1 MKKYVPLDLP
11 QNLNGFWLLFPPDVR
26 KSMQDCIRQ
35 QYAEG
40 NFRSTED
47 ILCDEFN
54 TVRFWSYYVQKAV
67 DPITEP
73 MKGSH
78 LKEKFAPFRTC
89 SFDLTPSGFSV
100 DKEYR
105 LSASGD
111 LMRSKYLAESRDRF
125 YDRVADLIF
134 GADCAIA
141 NFESSIA
148 PGVPNGRDVIESS
161 GTLQIGL
168 TMPEYETLKQHK
180 GRKFDVLQLAN
191 NHVMDNGEEGIMLNM
206 NTLTKDGIDYIGTY
220 KTEEASKQVK
230 TTKMGDVTIGWV
242 CHTFWVN
249 NKPLPPDKPWIV
261 DITLFDLVENLD
273 TLRIGAQIKAAR
285 AAGCDLV
292 LLVLHWGAEWEFY
305 PNPKQLGCAHKL
317 TELGADAII
326 AQHPH
331 VIQPI
336 EIYRPHSDP
345 DKQVPIL
352 YSLGNLTPIAAP
364 PYTVVSLVANLRVS
378 AGKLNGEKRTMV
390 TGLEITPVACVAEQD
405 DDGSMHAALV
415 PLADLEK
422 MNLER
427 GTRDYVNSIMKYA
440 DLVLGTDWRKQDL
453 AEPHHQ
459 WFAAERAVEPG

>member
-11 QNLNGFWLLFPPDVR
+11 QNLNGFWLLFPPDFR

-47 ILCDEFN
+47 ILCDESN
-54 TVRFWSYYVQKAV
+54 KIRFWSYYVQKAV

-89 SFDLTPSGFSV
+89 SFDLTPSGFSAG
-100 DKEYR
+100 KEYR

-111 LMRSKYLAESRDRF
+111 LMRSKHLAESRDRL

-141 NFESSIA
+141 NLESSIA
-148 PGVPNGRDVIESS
+148 PGVPKGPDAIESS
-161 GTLQIGL
+161 GSLQIGL
-168 TMPEYETLKQHK
+168 TMPEYDTLKQHK

-206 NTLTKDGIDYIGTY
+206 NTLEKDGIDHIGTY
-220 KTEEASKQVK
+220 QTEEASKQVK
-230 TTKMGDVTIGWV
+230 TTKMGDLTIGWV
-242 CHTFWVN
+242 CHTFSVN

-261 DITLFDLVENLD
+261 DITLFDLVENPD
-273 TLRIGAQIKAAR
+273 TSRIEAQIKAAR

-292 LLVLHWGAEWEFY
+292 MLVLHWGAEWEFY
-305 PNPKQLGCAHKL
+305 PNPKQLRYAHKFA
-317 TELGADAII
+317 ELGADAII

-331 VIQPI
+331 VIQPV
-336 EIYRPHSDP
+336 EIYRPRSYP

-352 YSLGNLTPIAAP
+352 YSLGNLTPIGAP
-364 PYTVVSLVANLRVS
+364 PYTVVSLVANLRIS
-378 AGKLNGEKRTMV
+378 TGKVKGEKRTIV
-390 TGLEITPVACVAEQD
+390 TGLEVTPVACVAEQD

-415 PLADLEK
+415 PLADLEMMK
-422 MNLER
+422 LEQT
-427 GTRDYVNSIMKYA
+427 TRDYVNSIVKYA
-440 DLVLGTDWRKQDL
+440 DLVLGPDWRKQDP

-459 WFAAERAVEPG
+459 WFAAKRAVGAG